1 MPSPAATRPSKRAAP
16 KPTRAVPRDYD
27 RALLSLAKTETSDF
41 SEMLRTILRTVAE
54 TMEVE
59 RVSVW
64 FFDADLSALTCRELF
79 QQSTGFQGSGARLEA
94 SKYPRYFDAMRE
106 QRVIAA
112 GDARRNRQTSEFTKG
127 YLEPLGIHAMLDV
140 PIRRGGQLVGVVCH
154 EKTSGVREW
163 TDAEQD
169 FAGSIA
175 DMISLALEA
184 ADRTGAEQLKAAIIE
199 AALDCIVVMDGEGRI
214 CEFNPAAERTFGFR
228 RQEALGKLLS
238 ETIIPH
244 RYRDAH
250 AAGLKRF
257 LSTGD
262 ARVIGRRVELSALR
276 ADGSEFPCELTITLT
291 RKDGRPLFTA
301 YLRDIGERVR
311 FERRQ
316 DAQLAVTRVLAEAR
330 TLAEAAPQI
339 LRAVCESLGWDIGTI
354 WRVEHAQLSCVDSW
368 CDDSKRFA
376 EFIAATRKLQLAAGE
391 GLPGRIWKKSEPVW
405 IPDTPRDGNFPRT
418 KVATKTGLRSAFGF
432 PIRIGDTVLG
442 VVEFFSREIREPDED
457 LLEIFAAIGAQIGLF
472 IERRRAEDELR
483 ALNTDLER
491 RVATRT
497 SELAQAK
504 EQVERALAAEQEI
517 GTLKS
522 NFISTVT
529 HEFRTPL
536 GVILSSSEMLQHYF
550 DRLDTEA
557 RNEQLQTINEA
568 VQRMAGLMEEVL
580 LFHKVEEGVSELN
593 PSPIDLGALCQRIVD
608 EVASSTGHRCPIELK
623 LPKLP
628 KACADE
634 RLLRHIVI
642 NLLNNAVKYSDPES
656 PVEFMVKRSDGE
668 AVFTIRD
675 HGIGIPRE
683 DIGRLFVPFRRGS
696 NVGRRAGT
704 GLGLSIVKRCVDLHG
719 GTLDFQSEVGEGT
732 TVTLRLPLFA
742 KS

>member
-1 MPSPAATRPSKRAAP
+1 MPSSASARTPSRAAS
-16 KPTRAVPRDYD
+16 KPAQAVPRDFD
-27 RALLSLAKTETSDF
+27 RALLQLARTETSDF
-41 SEMLRTILRTVAE
+41 SEILRTILQTVAE

-64 FFDADLSALTCRELF
+64 FFDGDLSGLTCRELF
-79 QQSTGFQGSGARLEA
+79 QRSKGFHGQGARLEA
-94 SKYPRYFDAMRE
+94 ASYPRYFDAMRE

-112 GDARRNRQTSEFTKG
+112 NDARRDRKTSEFTKG

-154 EKTSGVREW
+154 EDTGGVREW
-163 TDAEQD
+163 TDDEQD

-184 ADRTGAEQLKAAIIE
+184 SDRTSAEQLKAAIIA
-199 AALDCIVVMDGEGRI
+199 AALDCIVVMDGDGRI
-214 CEFNPAAERTFGFR
+214 CEFNPAAERTFGFSH
-228 RQEALGKLLS
+228 QKILGKLLA

-244 RYRDAH
+244 RYREAH
-250 AAGLKRF
+250 AMGLKRF
-257 LSTGD
+257 LATGE
-262 ARVIGRRVELSALR
+262 ARVMGRRVELSALR

-291 RKDGRPLFTA
+291 RVDGRPLFTA

-316 DAQLAVTRVLAEAR
+316 DAQLAVTRVLAEAP
-330 TLAEAAPQI
+330 TLAEATPQI
-339 LRAVCESLGWDIGTI
+339 LRAVCESLGWDVGTI
-354 WRVEHAQLSCVDSW
+354 WRIEDDRLACVDSW
-368 CDDSKRFA
+368 CDGCEKFA
-376 EFIAATRKLQLAAGE
+376 AFLEATRKLRLTCGE
-391 GLPGRIWKKSEPVW
+391 GLPGRIWKQGAPVW
-405 IPDTPRDGNFPRT
+405 IPDTPRDANFPRT
-418 KVATKTGLRSAFGF
+418 KVATKAGLRSAFGF

-483 ALNTDLER
+483 MLNADLER
-491 RVATRT
+491 RVAART

-550 DRLDTEA
+550 DRLDAEA

-593 PSPIDLGALCQRIVD
+593 PSPIDLASLCQRIVD
-608 EVASSTGHRCPIELK
+608 EIGSSTGHRCPIELK

-634 RLLRHIVI
+634 RLLRHIII
-642 NLLNNAVKYSDPES
+642 NLLNNAVKYSEPES
-656 PVEFMVKRSDGE
+656 PVEFTVKREKGD
-668 AVFTIRD
+668 VIFTIGDR
-675 HGIGIPRE
+675 GIGIPRE
-683 DIGRLFVPFRRGS
+683 DLGRLFVPFRRGS
-696 NVGRRAGT
+696 NVGRRSGT

-719 GTLDFQSEVGEGT
+719 GTLDFQSAVGEGT
-732 TVTLRLPLFA
+732 TVTLRLPVFT

>member
-1 MPSPAATRPSKRAAP
+1 MKRAAP
-16 KPTRAVPRDYD
+16 KPAPAVPRDYD
-27 RALLSLAKTETSDF
+27 HALLGLAKTETTDF
-41 SEMLRTILRTVAE
+41 SETLRKILQTVAE

-59 RVSVW
+59 RVSAW

-79 QQSTGFQGSGARLEA
+79 QRGAGFQGSGTRLEA
-94 SKYPRYFDAMRE
+94 SEYPRYFDAMRE

-112 GDARRNRQTSEFTKG
+112 SDARSDRQTSEFTKG
-127 YLEPLGIHAMLDV
+127 YLKPLGIHAMLDV

-154 EKTSGVREW
+154 ENMGGVREW
-163 TDAEQD
+163 TDEEQD

-175 DMISLALEA
+175 DMISLTLEA

-228 RQEALGKLLS
+228 RQEVLGRLLS

-257 LSTGD
+257 LATGD
-262 ARVIGRRVELSALR
+262 ARVLGRRVELSALR

-291 RKDGRPLFTA
+291 RTDGRPLFTA

-330 TLAEAAPQI
+330 TLGEAAPQI
-339 LRAVCESLGWDIGTI
+339 LRAVCESLGWDVGTI
-354 WRVEHAQLSCVDSW
+354 WRIEHDQLSSVDSW
-368 CDDSKRFA
+368 CDDRERFT
-376 EFIAATRKLQLAAGE
+376 EFIAATRKLRLSVGE

-483 ALNTDLER
+483 ALNADLER
-491 RVATRT
+491 RVAART

-608 EVASSTGHRCPIELK
+608 EVASSTGHRCPIDLS
-623 LPKLP
+623 LPRLP

-656 PVEFMVKRSDGE
+656 RVEFTVKRARGE

-675 HGIGIPRE
+675 RGIGIPRE